1 VLTVHAAA
9 QALHHG
15 RGELT
20 DGRWMPCHEVPA
32 RAAMVLAAVQAAG
45 LGPVVEPVDRGRGP
59 IERVHD
65 PLLVE
70 FLASAHALWAA
81 SGRCGDVLPMTWPMR
96 GLRDREP
103 AAIEGRPGFWCF
115 DAGTPIGP
123 GTWPAAYA
131 SAQAALD
138 GAARLADGERSVF
151 ALCRPPGHHAARDVY
166 GGYCYLN
173 NAAIAAQALLDRG
186 AGRVAVL
193 DIDYHHGNGTQAIFW
208 ERGDVLV
215 VSIHADPAHEYPF
228 FLGFAD
234 ERGAGPGEGTTLNLP
249 LPLGTRAP
257 TWMAALDAACAR
269 IAAYAPGALI
279 VSLGV
284 DTFALDPISHF
295 KLQRADYPPI
305 GRRIGALR
313 LPTLVVMEGGYAV
326 EAIGA
331 NVVGVLTGLL
341 DAG

>member
-1 VLTVHAAA
+1 MLIVHSAAH
-9 QALHHG
+9 ALHHG
-15 RGELT
+15 RGEFT
-20 DGRWMPCHEVPA
+20 DGRWMACHEVPA
-32 RAAMVLAAVQAAG
+32 RVAMILASVQAAG
-45 LGPVVEPVDRGRGP
+45 LGPVVAPGEHGRAP

-65 PLLVE
+65 PRLVAFVE
-70 FLASAHALWAA
+70 QAHGIWAA
-81 SGRCGDVLPMTWPMR
+81 TGRPGDALPMTWPMR
-96 GLRDREP
+96 TLRDAEP
-103 AAIEGRPGFWCF
+103 AVIEGRLGYWCF

-123 GTWPAAYA
+123 GTWAAAYG
-131 SAQAALD
+131 SAQVALS
-138 GAARLADGERSVF
+138 GAARLAAEGTVF
-151 ALCRPPGHHAARDVY
+151 ALCRPPGHHAAADVY
-166 GGYCYLN
+166 GGYCFLN
-173 NAAIAAQALLDRG
+173 NAAIAAQALVDAG
-186 AGRVAVL
+186 ASRVAIL
-193 DIDYHHGNGTQAIFW
+193 DVDYHHGNGTQAIFQD
-208 ERGDVLV
+208 RADVLF

-234 ERGAGPGEGTTLNLP
+234 ERGRRAGEGFTLNLP

-257 TWMAALDAACAR
+257 AWMAALEAACAR
-269 IAAYAPGALI
+269 IAAFAPDALV

-295 KLQRADYPPI
+295 QLQTEDYPPI

-326 EAIGA
+326 DAIGT